1 MKILFPHREV
11 NLDIDSRTAPP
22 IEERKKIVN
31 SILIEKIEF
40 HNQVMTVEEY
50 LTHTWEKQSTKAI
63 LDMIGYY
70 LTKDSFTEDQKNDT
84 NYFGEEIKEDRFIL
98 SNRSIEEMEKGSKR
112 HTTISSMGQENHF
125 KLGFEDYRK

>member
-11 NLDIDSRTAPP
+11 NLDIDSRTVPP

-63 LDMIGYY
+63 LDMLGYY
-70 LTKDSFTEDQKNDT
+70 LTKESFTEDQKNDT
-84 NYFGEEIKEDRFIL
+84 NYFGEDIKEDRFIL

-112 HTTISSMGQENHF
+112 HTTISSMGQENNF